1 MSNKKMTMNCFNC
14 KYIFRDKFS
23 LAPTFWCFNKES
35 PVDEIPPK
43 RKYCMKFEP
52 RTEEEV
58 Y

>member
-23 LAPTFWCFNKES
+23 LAPTFWCLNKES
-35 PVDEIPPK
+35 PVYEIPPK

-52 RTEEEV
+52 RTEE
-58 Y
+58 